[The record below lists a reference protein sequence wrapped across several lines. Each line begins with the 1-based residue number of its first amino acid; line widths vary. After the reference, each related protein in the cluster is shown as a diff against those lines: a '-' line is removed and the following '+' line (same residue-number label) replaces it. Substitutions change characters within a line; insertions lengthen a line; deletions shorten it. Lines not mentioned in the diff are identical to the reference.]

1 MNLKIMMM
9 MSCTDYIDDVDVD
22 IHDDLDEDYER
33 NDDDDHRVGGLRSFG
48 EPEKVRMETVQ

>member
-22 IHDDLDEDYER
+22 IHDDLDEDHES
-33 NDDDDHRVGGLRSFG
+33 NDDDDWMPPSGWGV
-48 EPEKVRMETVQ
+48 EVIW